1 MKIVV
6 ACLLAS
12 LIASVAIAD
21 DFEKLAQQFF
31 AASAA
36 LDQEYTAG
44 KQNCQR
50 RYGMKNSPER
60 DSAKYDQCLSDFS
73 EQFLKKRC
81 DFYVKWYE
89 RSKDAGGLVR
99 LENYPKCKSYHNY

>member
-6 ACLLAS
+6 AGLFFS
-12 LIASVAIAD
+12 VIATVAVAD
-21 DFEKLAQQFF
+21 DFEKVAQQFF

-36 LDQEYTAG
+36 LDKEYTAG

-60 DSAKYDQCLSDFS
+60 DSAKYNQCLSDFN